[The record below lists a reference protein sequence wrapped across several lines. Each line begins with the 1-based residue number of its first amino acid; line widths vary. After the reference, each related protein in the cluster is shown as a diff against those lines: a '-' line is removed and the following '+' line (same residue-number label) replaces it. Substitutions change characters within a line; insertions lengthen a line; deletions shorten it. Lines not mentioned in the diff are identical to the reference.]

1 MNVEEDVRVVRRV
14 IRVIFTILVGSFV
27 INVRKL
33 FKDVSL
39 ERKKERKKK
48 KRIQRQSKIKFRA
61 NPRFKKSKSGTF
73 FPITWSA

>member
-14 IRVIFTILVGSFV
+14 IRVIFTILGSFV

-48 KRIQRQSKIKFRA
+48 KGYKGKV
-61 NPRFKKSKSGTF
+61 K
-73 FPITWSA
+73 

>member
-48 KRIQRQSKIKFRA
+48 KGCKGKV
-61 NPRFKKSKSGTF
+61 K
-73 FPITWSA
+73 